1 MRHTSR
7 WGGNSLT
14 PLILLSC
21 MMIRL
26 LGVILALVALKADKQ
41 KKKGVVE
48 GEAGFVMTEQGGEL
62 VKVEGS
68 QPTRVS
74 EEGWLTDFTL
84 TSSQK
89 EKVTSAQLLGK
100 PYVISFFYSTCP
112 SICVQQNEKKKTLY
126 EKFANKG
133 IRFVSVSVDPEID
146 TPERLA
152 QYAERFKADPAKW
165 FFLTGDMDY
174 ISRVGA
180 EVFRIFV
187 TRRGHPEQFIIVDAE
202 GKIFGYYNWTDAEHF
217 LALQQDLNSL
227 AADPALRASEVP
239 RGREKKPVE
248 AEEDVDST
256 EAKQATESATS
267 ESNTPDTGGDPSS
280 K

>member
-1 MRHTSR
+1 M
-7 WGGNSLT
+7 
-14 PLILLSC
+14 
-21 MMIRL
+21 
-26 LGVILALVALKADKQ
+26 
-41 KKKGVVE
+41 
-48 GEAGFVMTEQGGEL
+48 
-62 VKVEGS
+62 EGS

-74 EEGWLTDFTL
+74 EEGWLTDFSL

-89 EKVTSAQLLGK
+89 EKVTNATLLGK
-100 PYVISFFYSTCP
+100 PYVVSFFYSTCP
-112 SICVQQNEKKKTLY
+112 SVCVRQNEKKKTLY
-126 EKFANKG
+126 DKFADKG

-152 QYAERFKADPAKW
+152 EYADRFQADPAKW
-165 FFLTGDMDY
+165 LFLTGDMDY

-217 LALQQDLNSL
+217 LALQQDLESL
-227 AADPALRASEVP
+227 AADPALRANEVP
-239 RGREKKPVE
+239 RGREKKPVDVE
-248 AEEDVDST
+248 DEES
-256 EAKQATESATS
+256 EENS
-267 ESNTPDTGGDPSS
+267 ESVSPTADSDKP

>member
-1 MRHTSR
+1 MNRTARS
-7 WGGNSLT
+7 GQGSTTTLIVIGAMLIVLLT
-14 PLILLSC
+14 IIPALL
-21 MMIRL
+21 L
-26 LGVILALVALKADKQ
+26 LKKKNVKQ
-41 KKKGVVE
+41 KDGGD
-48 GEAGFVMTEQGGEL
+48 GEAGFVMTEQSGEL
-62 VKVEGS
+62 VKMEGS

-74 EEGWLTDFTL
+74 EEGWLTDFSL

-89 EKVTSAQLLGK
+89 EKVTNATLLGK
-100 PYVISFFYSTCP
+100 PYVVSFFYSTCP
-112 SICVQQNEKKKTLY
+112 SVCVRQNEKKKTLY
-126 EKFANKG
+126 DKFADKG

-152 QYAERFKADPAKW
+152 EYADRFQADPAKW
-165 FFLTGDMDY
+165 LFLTGDMDY

-217 LALQQDLNSL
+217 LALQQDLESL
-227 AADPALRASEVP
+227 AADPALRANEVP
-239 RGREKKPVE
+239 RGREKKPADVE
-248 AEEDVDST
+248 DEES
-256 EAKQATESATS
+256 EENS
-267 ESNTPDTGGDPSS
+267 ESVTPTADSDKP

>member
-1 MRHTSR
+1 MRKSSR
-7 WGGNSLT
+7 WGGNTLT
-14 PLILLSC
+14 PLIILGS
-21 MMIRL
+21 MMIVL
-26 LGVILALVALKADKQ
+26 LAVILAMVALKKNRKNPD
-41 KKKGVVE
+41 GD
-48 GEAGFVMTEQGGEL
+48 AGFAMTEQNGEL
-62 VKVEGS
+62 VKVDGS

-89 EKVTSAQLLGK
+89 EKVTNATLLGK

-112 SICVQQNEKKKTLY
+112 SICVRQNEKKKTLY
-126 EKFANKG
+126 DKFADKG

-152 QYAERFKADPAKW
+152 EYAERFQADPEKW
-165 FFLTGDMDY
+165 LFLTGDMDY

-187 TRRGHPEQFIIVDAE
+187 TRRGHPEQFIIVDAD

-217 LALQQDLNSL
+217 LALQQDLESI
-227 AADPALRASEVP
+227 AVDPALRASEVP
-239 RGREKKPVE
+239 RGREKKPKEMDDEE
-248 AEEDVDST
+248 AED
-256 EAKQATESATS
+256 TESSVTA
-267 ESNTPDTGGDPSS
+267 PDASS
-280 K
+280 SDK